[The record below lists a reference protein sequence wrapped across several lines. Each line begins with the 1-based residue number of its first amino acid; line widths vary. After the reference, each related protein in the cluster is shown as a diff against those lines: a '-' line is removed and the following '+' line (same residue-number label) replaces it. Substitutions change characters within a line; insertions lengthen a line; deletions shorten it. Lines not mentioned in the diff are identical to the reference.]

1 MNPPEFREVDARDEG
16 VRVDRWLRR
25 CCPGLPAGHVQKL
38 LRTGQVRVD
47 GRRVRPGERLGA
59 GAVVRIP
66 PVTPAPG
73 RPMPVPDALAEKLL
87 GRVLYRDSSVI
98 ALDKPP
104 GLAVQGGGGTTRHLD
119 GLLDVLRFG
128 SAERPRL
135 VHRLDRDTSGLLL
148 LARTAGDAERL
159 AAAFRG
165 RDVEKLY
172 WAVTAGVPDPPG
184 GRIDLPLAKRGRP
197 GGARVVVDRRA
208 GKRAVS
214 RYGTVAHAGRH
225 AARVELWPLT
235 GRTHQLRVH
244 LAEIGA
250 PVLGDAK
257 YGGAGAFIS
266 AMGLDPMMHLHAR
279 AITLEHPRGGGRLSL
294 EAPAPPHMMKAF
306 SLLGLG
312 D

>member
-16 VRVDRWLRR
+16 IRVDRWLRR
-25 CCPGLPAGHVQKL
+25 RCPNLPAGHVQKI

-47 GRRVRPGERLGA
+47 GRRVKPGERLEA

-66 PVTPAPG
+66 PVTPAPR
-73 RPMPVPDALAEKLL
+73 RPTPVPDAAAEELL
-87 GRVLYRDSSVI
+87 GRVLYRDSSMI
-98 ALDKPP
+98 ALDKPS
-104 GLAVQGGGGTTRHLD
+104 GLAVQGGSGTTRHLD

-148 LARTAGDAERL
+148 LARTAPDAERL

-172 WAVTAGVPDPPG
+172 WAVTAGVPAPPG
-184 GRIDLPLAKRGRP
+184 GRIDLPLTKHGRP

-214 RYGTVAHAGRH
+214 RYGTVARAGRH

-266 AMGLDPMMHLHAR
+266 GMGLDPAMHLHAR
-279 AITLEHPRGGGRLSL
+279 AITLEHPRGGERLSL
-294 EAPAPPHMMKAF
+294 EAPAPAHMLRTF

>member
-1 MNPPEFREVDARDEG
+1 MSPPEFREVDARDEG
-16 VRVDRWLRR
+16 IRVDRWLRR
-25 CCPGLPAGHVQKL
+25 CRPDLPAGRVQKL
-38 LRTGQVRVD
+38 LRTGRVRVD
-47 GRRVRPGERLGA
+47 GRRVKPGERLEA

-66 PVTPAPG
+66 PLTPATE
-73 RPMPVPDALAEKLL
+73 RPMPVPDAAAEELL

-98 ALDKPP
+98 ALDKPS
-104 GLAVQGGGGTTRHLD
+104 GLAVQGGSGTTRHLD
-119 GLLDVLRFG
+119 GLLDLLRFG
-128 SAERPRL
+128 SVERPRL

-148 LARTAGDAERL
+148 LARTARDAERL

-184 GRIDLPLAKRGRP
+184 GRIDLPLAKHGRP

-214 RYGTVAHAGRH
+214 RYGTVARAGRH

-257 YGGAGAFIS
+257 YGGPRAFIRG
-266 AMGLDPMMHLHAR
+266 MGLDPAMHLHAR
-279 AITLEHPRGGGRLSL
+279 AIAVEHPRGGGRLSL
-294 EAPAPPHMMKAF
+294 EAPAPAHMLKTF